1 MRNLGRSSQGHK
13 KSESERKLNQQII
26 ENIFVLNVEDDRS
39 AKITDE
45 NINDTEENKQ
55 MQHFEPRGKW
65 ARAWLSRHG
74 NTPEK

>member
-1 MRNLGRSSQGHK
+1 MHK

-55 MQHFEPRGKW
+55 MQHFEEPRGKW